1 MPVVIATITPKPDQ
15 IDAVEAALKE
25 LIPSVHEEDGC
36 ELYALHRSRDR
47 FVFVEKWRD
56 MDALGVHG
64 SGPNVKALNAKL
76 EGLTAAAT
84 EVQVL
89 RALPAGDGA
98 KGAV

>member
-1 MPVVIATITPKPDQ
+1 MPVVIATIIPKPDQ
-15 IDAVEAALKE
+15 ADAVEAALKE
-25 LIPSVHEEDGC
+25 LIPAVHEEDGC

-76 EGLTAAAT
+76 EGLTAAPT
-84 EVQVL
+84 DVQIL
-89 RALPAGDGA
+89 RPVTAGDTG